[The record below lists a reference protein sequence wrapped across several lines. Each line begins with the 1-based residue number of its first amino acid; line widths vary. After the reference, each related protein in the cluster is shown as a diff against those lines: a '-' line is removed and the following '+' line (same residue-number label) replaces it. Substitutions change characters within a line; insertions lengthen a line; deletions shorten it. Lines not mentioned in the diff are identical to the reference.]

1 MSELRVVLMHLVD
14 LAWFDVELWESEV
27 TLLKNVFLVKLWNT
41 LQIRPLPS
49 IKHNL
54 SKVRFVLNCSLS

>member
-27 TLLKNVFLVKLWNT
+27 TLLKNVFLVKF
-41 LQIRPLPS
+41 S
-49 IKHNL
+49 A
-54 SKVRFVLNCSLS
+54 RFLMYGTGRLL